1 MLDVA
6 MTDRLI
12 NWYVVVVQWG
22 SSRIDTVAHALARSP
37 NVRSRMLGFVLNKVD
52 MRRLSLYDRRTA
64 VYYDRKRYA
73 NYLVPALPDY

>member
-22 SSRIDTVAHALARSP
+22 SSKIDTVAHALARCRS
-37 NVRSRMLGFVLNKVD
+37 VRERMLGFVLNKVD
-52 MRRLSLYDRRTA
+52 MRRLSLYDRRA
-64 VYYDRKRYA
+64 ADYYDPKRYA
-73 NYLVPALPDY
+73 NYLLPPPPEN